1 MNAAAQSF
9 NEDRIARLERS
20 LRFMKL
26 GWLVLLLL
34 IIALALIW
42 YGVGGIAQRQ
52 ITVRRILVLDAAG
65 VPRMRLGEDQGN
77 GRQSKATG
85 LVLMDSTGHER
96 GGMATMANGRVVMG
110 LDAPY
115 IKGQSPDR
123 AGMMVD
129 DQGHFMFFAVDNQGA
144 PVMLLKAGDSG
155 GALQV
160 MQLSADKKQ
169 MQVRTLGVNG
179 DTQSTMNGGN

>member
-1 MNAAAQSF
+1 MNAAAPSIY
-9 NEDRIARLERS
+9 EDRIARLERS

-34 IIALALIW
+34 IVVLGLLW

-52 ITVRRILVLDAAG
+52 IVAKRILVLDSAG
-65 VPRMRLGEDQGN
+65 VTRMRLGEDQGN

-85 LVLMDSTGHER
+85 LVLADSTGHER

-115 IKGQSPDR
+115 TKGQSPDR

-129 DQGHFMFFAVDNQGA
+129 EQGHFMFFAADNQGV
-144 PVMLLKAGDSG
+144 PIMLLKSGDSG

-160 MQLSADKKQ
+160 MQATPDKKQ
-169 MQVRTLGVNG
+169 VQVRTLGANG
-179 DTQSTMNGGN
+179 DTQSTMSAGG